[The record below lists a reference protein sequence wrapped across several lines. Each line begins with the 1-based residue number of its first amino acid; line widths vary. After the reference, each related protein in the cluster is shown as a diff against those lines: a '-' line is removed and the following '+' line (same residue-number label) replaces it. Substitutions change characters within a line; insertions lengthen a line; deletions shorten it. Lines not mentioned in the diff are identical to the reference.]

1 MRRNTSTQ
9 LTFLM
14 HNQRANSPMEARVWT
29 KIAKLAFNL
38 KIKMT
43 KRVSTVLLLKKLQ
56 KRKSGTNDVEYF
68 CKTIIHCFMPHL
80 SHKAWF
86 NWFIVNPICGRVENI
101 R

>member
-43 KRVSTVLLLKKLQ
+43 KRVSTVLLLQKLQ
-56 KRKSGTNDVEYF
+56 KRKTGTNYVEYF
-68 CKTIIHCFMPHL
+68 LQNYKEKICQKQDETNNDVKQNQRCKIQ
-80 SHKAWF
+80 
-86 NWFIVNPICGRVENI
+86 GD
-101 R
+101 